1 MMMMMMMM
9 TMMMMMMVMIK
20 EKTYANVSGWKSGWH
35 NLCCKFGTNEREENN
50 VFEVVKQ
57 LGQHLRRTINMEF
70 YKQ

>member
-9 TMMMMMMVMIK
+9 MMIK

-50 VFEVVKQ
+50 VSTLKVN
-57 LGQHLRRTINMEF
+57 T
-70 YKQ
+70 